1 MELMQFKSYTWP
13 YNPVKI
19 EITLGRDLRTR
30 QARGFGTIIS
40 DWGQTGAKIQ
50 GEGEF
55 FGENCRAQFE
65 SLRKVFLT
73 EGSGKLIVPSF
84 TPVYAYFES
93 LKVLGE
99 GPLHTLRY
107 AFSFVEDMERK
118 ISGRNSLSMGGVL
131 S

>member
-55 FGENCRAQFE
+55 FGGNFRAH
-65 SLRKVFLT
+65 
-73 EGSGKLIVPSF
+73 
-84 TPVYAYFES
+84 FES

-118 ISGRNSLSMGGVL
+118 ISGGNSLSMGGVL